1 MLKVQDTRQITDLQ
15 MCSAPPP
22 PRCPDQRTS
31 TTVIAIVPPPFSYYF
46 SIVLLFV
53 AKCIMT
59 NLIIKSFPI
68 WVTDLLKL
76 FTIGHLAFGIWL
88 KSLQVSRKLTI
99 SAWGVAIPL
108 YYPFDV
114 I

>member
-22 PRCPDQRTS
+22 PLSRPKNFNNSNCDR
-31 TTVIAIVPPPFSYYF
+31 PPT
-46 SIVLLFV
+46 LFV
-53 AKCIMT
+53 LFFHS
-59 NLIIKSFPI
+59 LIVRCEMHYDKPYYKKFPHLG
-68 WVTDLLKL
+68 DR
-76 FTIGHLAFGIWL
+76 FTQTFHNWAFGIWL